1 MHCHIARDFI
11 AVVTASGVSCHA
23 SLFIMISWYSAL
35 ELIRHV
41 AYGSMSHGTSPA
53 GQWRPES
60 LLESLI
66 HTDLFYMVLLSA
78 KTLIHS
84 NLLRPDPALST
95 KNTNKNRLPAGS
107 NPSDQAVHTL
117 TSGNIQVARKPDSQ
131 GFNQYVMYLLSRFLT
146 LYVSI
151 RKCILASVS
160 LNFVVMQFLSH
171 FLSQL
176 TFCRN

>member
-1 MHCHIARDFI
+1 MWHT
-11 AVVTASGVSCHA
+11 AV
-23 SLFIMISWYSAL
+23 W
-35 ELIRHV
+35 R
-41 AYGSMSHGTSPA
+41 
-53 GQWRPES
+53 WRPES

-84 NLLRPDPALST
+84 NLY

-117 TSGNIQVARKPDSQ
+117 TSGYIRVARKPDSQ